1 MNFLYL
7 FVIVPL
13 LMMACVAVS
22 KDATTIKR
30 IMAVGSGIQ
39 LVLYFVL
46 LAWFVDLRSSGV
58 EDAMLFRSD
67 LVWYPD
73 LDIQMSLGVDGISV
87 LMIVLSAIIVFTGSM
102 TSWAMQDKVKE
113 YFLWFLMLSIGV
125 FGFFITVDL
134 FAMFMFYE
142 IALIPM

>member
-39 LVLYFVL
+39 LVLSFVL

-87 LMIVLSAIIVFTGSM
+87 LMIVLSAIIL
-102 TSWAMQDKVKE
+102 Q
-113 YFLWFLMLSIGV
+113 
-125 FGFFITVDL
+125 
-134 FAMFMFYE
+134 
-142 IALIPM
+142 